1 MRFDSVAPDAIRA
14 ESRPIDYDFLPKL
27 ADSILDLGILSP
39 IGIGPDMTLYY
50 GAHRLAAAK
59 EVGLERVPVVVLD
72 TVQDRLDYLKVERD
86 ENAVRR
92 TVKTTEQAEL
102 YREIL
107 ELEQAAARQRQGV
120 RSDLTTSEKISQR
133 SEDLDREVRVSVTS
147 KPVRAKEE
155 AARAATGKAGR
166 AKTLDKALAVMD
178 AAADESLPGPVKAA
192 AVEAL
197 AEVEATG
204 KVDAAHKQV
213 KAALTAAELVKQF
226 PDLGYYFDKGDH
238 DTVVRLGTA
247 LRAYQEPEQS
257 MRLRN
262 LKLEVEMQQRRA
274 ASPAPVSDE
283 PDWAKHADAI
293 WVAFNAAMQAFAKH
307 GGVEAFEKAM
317 PTVDRMTADMWRE
330 QCAQIIQTATALQ
343 GAIAPTLRAVN

>member
-133 SEDLDREVRVSVTS
+133 SEDLDREVRVSVAS
-147 KPVRAKEE
+147 YW
-155 AARAATGKAGR
+155 
-166 AKTLDKALAVMD
+166 
-178 AAADESLPGPVKAA
+178 VK
-192 AVEAL
+192 
-197 AEVEATG
+197 G
-204 KVDAAHKQV
+204 QK
-213 KAALTAAELVKQF
+213 
-226 PDLGYYFDKGDH
+226 
-238 DTVVRLGTA
+238 R
-247 LRAYQEPEQS
+247 
-257 MRLRN
+257 
-262 LKLEVEMQQRRA
+262 
-274 ASPAPVSDE
+274 
-283 PDWAKHADAI
+283 
-293 WVAFNAAMQAFAKH
+293 
-307 GGVEAFEKAM
+307 
-317 PTVDRMTADMWRE
+317 
-330 QCAQIIQTATALQ
+330 
-343 GAIAPTLRAVN
+343 